1 MSKHTY
7 NDTESMPPDDELP
20 SYEDV
25 IKQEE
30 QQSHSQSNLRPPSH
44 HPSQHTSHSTSQ
56 LNSSSHSRPPAP
68 PRPNRP
74 SKTNGTGTHTNS
86 SGPRI
91 PWVYPSGFY
100 CPKCNNTGYKTKNGK
115 SCKSCWRRFAHQNNV
130 NMAPSTYGYYQ
141 SSPIYQQPIQQMY
154 QQPMQPTRPLYVRPG
169 DPRIGGVICGNCRG
183 TGRTRFLLD
192 EDICTLCHGLGR
204 IIN

>member
-1 MSKHTY
+1 MSKHTS

-25 IKQEE
+25 IKQEQE
-30 QQSHSQSNLRPPSH
+30 QSQSQSNLRPPTH
-44 HPSQHTSHSTSQ
+44 HSSNHSSHSTSQ
-56 LNSSSHSRPPAP
+56 LNSSTHSRPPAP
-68 PRPNRP
+68 PRPNKP
-74 SKTNGTGTHTNS
+74 SKHGSTGTHTNS

-91 PWVYPSGFY
+91 PWIYPSGFY

-130 NMAPSTYGYYQ
+130 SMAPSSYGYYQ
-141 SSPIYQQPIQQMY
+141 SSPIYQQPQQMY
-154 QQPMQPTRPLYVRPG
+154 QQPMQSNRPLYVRPG

-183 TGRTRFLLD
+183 TGRIRFLLD
-192 EDICTLCHGLGR
+192 DDICTLCHGLGR
-204 IIN
+204 IIT